1 MDASAIAATATQ
13 NSQLQLAIQK
23 DVAVQKKAMESQE
36 MAAQALLQTIP
47 DLGEMQSAARALP
60 DNVGTN
66 INTKA

>member
-1 MDASAIAATATQ
+1 
-13 NSQLQLAIQK
+13 
-23 DVAVQKKAMESQE
+23 

-47 DLGEMQSAARALP
+47 DLGAMQSAPRALP